1 MYQKKSTWIQD
12 ISRYSKIHK
21 MRQNKVWN
29 ITTPFISSIV
39 SDWEMLMPAFLEHAG
54 NFQSITISH
63 SWTWYRSMRS
73 MVVILRSS
81 STCNWP
87 NLSMYKGRPI
97 LSVLWWKCGYNSLI
111 ASLSGNWKV
120 CYTQKKNTHTHQHRI
135 RMLSWNGK
143 LFLDLVRYTRN
154 PKCST
159 FASLL
164 EDTRKI
170 VRTFF
175 IFCFAQESMHD

>member
-1 MYQKKSTWIQD
+1 
-12 ISRYSKIHK
+12 
-21 MRQNKVWN
+21 
-29 ITTPFISSIV
+29 
-39 SDWEMLMPAFLEHAG
+39 
-54 NFQSITISH
+54 
-63 SWTWYRSMRS
+63 MRS